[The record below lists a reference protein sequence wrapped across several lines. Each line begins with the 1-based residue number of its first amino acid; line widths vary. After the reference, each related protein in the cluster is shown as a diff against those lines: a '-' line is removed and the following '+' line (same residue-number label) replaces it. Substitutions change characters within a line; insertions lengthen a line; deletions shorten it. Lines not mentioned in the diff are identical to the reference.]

1 LPEDLER
8 LFKQQLDQLEAEK
21 QMRYITSIERLARQ
35 EGRAEGR
42 EEGREETALAEFTIY
57 LPEAPQS
64 FSQDE

>member
-1 LPEDLER
+1 
-8 LFKQQLDQLEAEK
+8 
-21 QMRYITSIERLARQ
+21 MRYITSIERLARQ